1 MKIFPVKMLVR
12 HLSFGFF
19 RCSLFIP
26 SVATAQKDTSMDIFW
41 HPKPRNYEVKQAVE
55 KESLVPMFSYVIRL
69 GVRLWRK
76 Y

>member
-1 MKIFPVKMLVR
+1 MKIFPVRMPVR
-12 HLSFGFF
+12 YLSLSFF
-19 RCSLFIP
+19 RCSLSIP
-26 SVATAQKDTSMDIFW
+26 SVAIAQTDTSMGTFW

-55 KESLVPMFSYVIRL
+55 NESLVPMFSYVIHL